1 MQKGVA
7 KHLLSSMH
15 FWGQFIALFMWY
27 FSLSFN
33 VYFQGFQILSYWSSF
48 HFTILLKWSSSSA
61 DVLLLLVKIGKL
73 QIQPCNF
80 GNDAFL
86 PPLHFHAWQYPPL
99 QYYILHPMKSA
110 ILGFSDRLVV
120 AWKYSHAL
128 ICLPHAVSFGMQFK
142 SDHLIRQVVEIQ
154 SLELHFLWD
163 FFFKCRITLFMWRRE

>member
-1 MQKGVA
+1 M
-7 KHLLSSMH
+7 
-15 FWGQFIALFMWY
+15 LF
-27 FSLSFN
+27 FS
-33 VYFQGFQILSYWSSF
+33 
-48 HFTILLKWSSSSA
+48 

-86 PPLHFHAWQYPPL
+86 PPLHFHAWEYPPL

-120 AWKYSHAL
+120 AWKDSHAL

-163 FFFKCRITLFMWRRE
+163 FFFQMQDYAFHVTERVTISRYSLGANCALLFLVCIEVLLVFYLCVLM